1 MLNWFRPVQWTALA
15 LVLLASVTLQAQDPT
30 TTLDSDRSTIPADHS
45 EVVNTRI
52 FGVLPNYRTADG
64 RLQFSPITPRQ
75 KLAIAAKD
83 SFDWPVYFIT
93 GTYALIYQAENS
105 NPTFGQG
112 LKGYAERYASTYGD
126 MAIGNIVAE
135 GFLPVLLHDDP
146 RYFRKGEGS
155 TASRFGGALKQNVVG
170 RRDSGAWGFN
180 YSEFLGGAVATGISN
195 LYYPDSRNASENL
208 ERFAFQIGNDAIS
221 NVLKEFWPDI
231 KRRLFDHHADAK
243 ASPQPFMG
251 IEKQP

>member
-1 MLNWFRPVQWTALA
+1 M
-15 LVLLASVTLQAQDPT
+15 VLFLSMTLHAQEQTTIT
-30 TTLDSDRSTIPADHS
+30 TTNPNTDSDHSAPAPDHA

-52 FGVLPNYRTADG
+52 FGVLPNYRTTDG
-64 RLQFSPITPRQ
+64 RLEFSPITAGQ
-75 KLAIAAKD
+75 KMSIAAKD

-93 GTYALIYQAENS
+93 GAYSLIYQAENQ

-112 LKGYAERYASTYGD
+112 MAGFAKRYGATYAD

-135 GFLPVLLHDDP
+135 GFLPVLLHEDP

-155 TASRFGGALKQNVVG
+155 TSSRVGNAVKQILVG
-170 RRDSGAWGFN
+170 RKDSGAWGFN
-180 YSEFLGGAVATGISN
+180 FSEVLGGMAATGISN
-195 LYYPDSRNASENL
+195 LYYPDSRTASDNL

-231 KRRLFDHHADAK
+231 KHKLFDHQHETRT
-243 ASPQPFMG
+243 SPQPFVT